1 MKRDTMRRL
10 LAAVLAIVLII
21 AIPTGKAEAK
31 TSKTTVAAGTI
42 EAGKQFTLNNIPY
55 NGRDTI
61 ISSYQGQKLRLSTVQ
76 NFAYTPD
83 GKYIFTT
90 AECKSGGKLH
100 TLLCRCAV
108 PEAKGPDAKAE
119 CLEAIVLGKFGHG
132 EAIDITQEDLTKET
146 YNLWVATTPGSEK
159 YGIEIA
165 RITMTVGA
173 SKTTIDKMVTI
184 KDFKKANVVKGK
196 AAFFDKKPTPRRLNV
211 AIDEDNNQI
220 MFRVQ
225 FPSGKG
231 VNYVAYD
238 YEKLNDALDKL
249 ANGKKFSITKAAKWQ
264 KANLRTSLVPA
275 NSFQSFQICDN
286 TLYVCGGHMNKGA
299 QIYAIKYKT
308 YANGKKVKQEVKQNK
323 SQISRII
330 SLETVL
336 NIKGNTYTNAKLEV
350 EGMKLYKNDAGKLDV
365 YVNFYID
372 AVGMLRDGIS
382 IYKFEI

>member
-1 MKRDTMRRL
+1 MKKETMRRV
-10 LAAVLAIVLII
+10 LAAFLALVLII
-21 AIPTGKAEAK
+21 AVPTGRADAK
-31 TSKTTVAAGTI
+31 TSKTSISAATL
-42 EAGKQFTLNNIPY
+42 EAGKQFTLVEMPY

-61 ISSYQGQKLRLSTVQ
+61 ISEYQGAKLKLSTVQ

-83 GKYIFTT
+83 GKYLFTT
-90 AECKSGGKLH
+90 AECKTGSTLH
-100 TLLCRCAV
+100 TLLCRCKV
-108 PEAKGPDAKAE
+108 PETKGPDATAE

-132 EAIDITQEDLTKET
+132 EAIDITQKDLTKEE

-165 RITMTVGA
+165 RITMNVGA
-173 SKTTIDKMVTI
+173 EKTTIKKTVRI

-196 AAFFDKKPTPRRLNV
+196 AAFFQDKPTPRRLNAV
-211 AIDEDNNQI
+211 INEDDNQI
-220 MFRVQ
+220 MFRIQ
-225 FPSGKG
+225 FPTGKG

-238 YEKLNDALDKL
+238 YKKLNAALDKV
-249 ANGKKFSITKAAKWQ
+249 ADGKKYSITKAAKWQ
-264 KANLRTSLVPA
+264 VANLRTSLVPA
-275 NSFQSFQICDN
+275 NSFQSYQICDN

-308 YANGKKVKQEVKQNK
+308 YANGKKVKQEVKQKK
-323 SQISRII
+323 SQINRII
-330 SLETVL
+330 TLNTVL
-336 NIKGNTYTNAKLEV
+336 KIKGNTYTNSKLEV
-350 EGMKLYKNDAGKLDV
+350 EGMKIHKNDSGKLDV